1 MKVKPLWK
9 YALVN
14 SVPMVLLMCT
24 LGTVDSSV
32 SSNKFTV
39 FLITVGLLLLA
50 FVVIQIF
57 VYERWLFKVHP
68 EYNYRNYDVSTLG
81 KIVTWSLITI
91 GVVFIFT
98 IPERYNQLFFVGFFV
113 VLNFLQYLLSVPKN
127 QKAKQPNKSGKI
139 DE

>member
-14 SVPMVLLMCT
+14 SVPIVFTLCT
-24 LGTVDSSV
+24 LGIVEISV

-39 FLITVGLLLLA
+39 FLITVGILILVFGLL
-50 FVVIQIF
+50 QIF

-68 EYNYRNYDVSTLG
+68 EYDYRNYDISTLG
-81 KIVTWSLITI
+81 KIVTWILII
-91 GVVFIFT
+91 IWIVCIFT
-98 IPERYNQLFFVGFFV
+98 IPDRYNQLYFIGFIIAN
-113 VLNFLQYLLSVPKN
+113 NFLQYLLSVPKN
-127 QKAKQPNKSGKI
+127 QKEKQPNKSGKI